1 MTKIDKRKKYICVID
16 TETCP
21 IIPSDK
27 VDAHNML
34 AYDIGYQIIDKKGNV
49 YLERSFIVDDIFFGE
64 YEKMKSSYYSAKL
77 PQYFYDIASGK
88 RERASLLEIISQF
101 KKDLK
106 QYNCDTVSAHNAR
119 FDYYAL
125 KKTIEYLGYE
135 KTYFLPYGTKIW
147 DTMKMAQ
154 DTICK
159 NKTYQYYT
167 STGRKSATAENLY
180 KYITM
185 NDDFVESHTAL
196 EDVKIESIILV
207 KCLNS
212 HKKMRKLLFNQ

>member
-34 AYDIGYQIIDKKGNV
+34 TYDIGYQIIDKKGNV
-49 YLERSFIVDDIFFGE
+49 YIERSFIVDDIFFGE

-77 PQYFYDIASGK
+77 PQYFYDIASGS
-88 RERASLLEIISQF
+88 RERASLIEIISQF

-106 QYNCDTVSAHNAR
+106 EYNCDTVSAHNAR

-135 KTYFLPYGTKIW
+135 KTYFFPYGIEIW